1 MAAQSRRAGCGC
13 CGCFFAVLLV
23 LFVLILLGVGFFYFN
38 AANNLDR
45 VAGVRLVPSP
55 ATAFN
60 RQTYSLAREKFDR
73 FFADPAERNVI
84 LSNAEVNALLADSP
98 ELRILRRGTAV
109 VLSQTSAEVSCSLP
123 LDLPLLPR
131 RYLNCTFELR
141 PSMRGQE
148 LELDVSRIEKEGKP
162 LGPAEIH
169 QYRFVV
175 VPMIEKS
182 LSSLNKI
189 QGDRALRD
197 IRIENGNLILSR

>member
-13 CGCFFAVLLV
+13 CGCFFAVLLI
-23 LFVLILLGVGFFYFN
+23 LFVLILLGVGLFYFN
-38 AANNLDR
+38 AANNLNR
-45 VAGVRLVPSP
+45 VAGGRLVPSP

-109 VLSQTSAEVSCSLP
+109 VLNQTSAEVSCSLP

>member
-23 LFVLILLGVGFFYFN
+23 LFVLILLGVGLFYFN
-38 AANNLDR
+38 AANNLNR
-45 VAGVRLVPSP
+45 VAGGRLVPSP

-109 VLSQTSAEVSCSLP
+109 VLNQTSAEVSCSLP